1 MWELRVVKA
10 LVVAVAVEV
19 GTESRCMVRRHTVKP
34 CCCRR
39 YCCREARCRVVVE
52 AEGMSRVVE
61 AEGMSRGLQ
70 VGSLSGAW
78 EVESP
83 TVAEA
88 ARLTR
93 LVMVAAEEAARQAC
107 PAVAAAQ

>member
-1 MWELRVVKA
+1 
-10 LVVAVAVEV
+10 
-19 GTESRCMVRRHTVKP
+19 
-34 CCCRR
+34 
-39 YCCREARCRVVVE
+39 
-52 AEGMSRVVE
+52 MSRVVE

-70 VGSLSGAW
+70 VGSVSGAW

-93 LVMVAAEEAARQAC
+93 LVMVAAEEAARQVCQAVAAAQQAC
-107 PAVAAAQ
+107 PAVAVAVAVAASVVAVAS